1 MENETA
7 SSTVATDAKVAKQLG
22 VHPKT
27 LPRWD
32 KRPELQFPRP
42 LYINGRRYRRLNEI
56 EEFIRRA
63 AVAHAS
69 KPSKS

>member
-1 MENETA
+1 MENEIA
-7 SSTVATDAKVAKQLG
+7 SSTLATDAKVAKQLG

-42 LYINGRRYRRLNEI
+42 FTSMAGGIG
-56 EEFIRRA
+56 A
-63 AVAHAS
+63 
-69 KPSKS
+69 